1 MNKNLY
7 FKTASCAEPPR
18 LLNKLWGDIKPDD
31 FACQPVIQYPAQSSS
46 FQLDDDELM
55 TIGCKI
61 YGEPMPSVQWVF
73 NNRPISNYSHGDYKF
88 TVYESVDNTM
98 AKWINLTVSRSRLI
112 GKSEFK
118 CIAQNPAGLE
128 ERKITVIVQVPIRST
143 PLPSP
148 SQSLLRHYSNVAT
161 TLHRFYFFHKT
172 KKMQH
177 NMCPMKF
184 KC

>member
-31 FACQPVIQYPAQSSS
+31 FACQPVIQYPSQSST

-128 ERKITVIVQVPIRST
+128 ERKITVIVQVPIRSI
-143 PLPSP
+143 PLPS
-148 SQSLLRHYSNVAT
+148 SWQSLLRHNAAT
-161 TLHRFYFFHKT
+161 ILRRFYLFS
-172 KKMQH
+172 
-177 NMCPMKF
+177 
-184 KC
+184 